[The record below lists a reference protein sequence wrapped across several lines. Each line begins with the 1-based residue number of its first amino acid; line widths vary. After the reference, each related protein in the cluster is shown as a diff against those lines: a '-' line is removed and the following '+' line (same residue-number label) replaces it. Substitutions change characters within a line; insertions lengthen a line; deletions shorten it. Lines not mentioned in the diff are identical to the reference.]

1 MLDVRESGKE
11 RRMADRLNIEISGR
25 LVPLLLQLARRQ
37 GRGPDEITEEAVWRY
52 LKWVSEGTEP
62 GPGIGRELGEI
73 YVDPPEEPARRSEDF
88 LLGLFQRIAREQR
101 ERGVDPLSEEEAMRL
116 ADEELHA
123 MRREGGAGRKE
134 RIER

>member
-1 MLDVRESGKE
+1 
-11 RRMADRLNIEISGR
+11 MADRLNIEISGR

-62 GPGIGRELGEI
+62 GPGIGRELEEI
-73 YVDPPEEPARRSEDF
+73 YVDPPEEPARRPEDF
-88 LLGLFQRIAREQR
+88 LLGLFQQIDREQR
-101 ERGVDPLSEEEAMRL
+101 ERGVDPLSQEEAMRL

-134 RIER
+134 RIEQ